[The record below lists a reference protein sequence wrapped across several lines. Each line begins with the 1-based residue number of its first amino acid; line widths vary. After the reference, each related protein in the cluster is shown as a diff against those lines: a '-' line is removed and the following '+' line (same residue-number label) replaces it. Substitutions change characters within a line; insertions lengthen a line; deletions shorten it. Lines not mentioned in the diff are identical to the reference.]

1 MKNRAHKSTRQN
13 SFHNVPATCMRRD
26 SSIRTRKMTIS
37 ELSQLIKLV
46 KALLDLIEE
55 DPDVEVIERYPY
67 SPDADEPSKGGAA

>member
-1 MKNRAHKSTRQN
+1 
-13 SFHNVPATCMRRD
+13 
-26 SSIRTRKMTIS
+26 MTIS

>member
-13 SFHNVPATCMRRD
+13 SFHNVPAKCMRRD
-26 SSIRTRKMTIS
+26 SSIRTSKLTIS

-55 DPDVEVIERYPY
+55 DPDVEVIERYLY